1 MASHSLNAT
10 SATSTP
16 SHSFEK
22 KEPMSLETYTA
33 AVTRGVQP
41 QFSSA
46 SAFYEATSH
55 GKQILSAILEE
66 VHGAHSDYLAIRNT
80 TSEDT
85 WRKKK
90 LLLSLLSEHKFT
102 HYRDPDTVAL
112 FYHNLVALPFAEW
125 EKYLETAMLMEGRRL
140 GRIRQAVL
148 VDLISLSVGS
158 ALKNPPPAN
167 AVVKK
172 LFKHSEGKEAIQ
184 GSLKIELYQDPL
196 FFTKGRGFVLRTIA
210 SYSSWG
216 TSLTTDEK
224 VTCSAP

>member
-1 MASHSLNAT
+1 
-10 SATSTP
+10 
-16 SHSFEK
+16 
-22 KEPMSLETYTA
+22 MSLETYTA

-66 VHGAHSDYLAIRNT
+66 VNGAHCDYLAIRNT

-90 LLLSLLSEHKFT
+90 LLLSLLSEQKFT

-125 EKYLETAMLMEGRRL
+125 EKYLKTAIFMDDRRL
-140 GRIRQAVL
+140 ARIRKVL

-158 ALKNPPPAN
+158 ALKNHPPAY
-167 AVVKK
+167 AGVKK
-172 LFKHSEGKEAIQ
+172 LFKDCEEKEAIQ
-184 GSLKIELYQDPL
+184 VSLKTELYQDPL
-196 FFTKGRGFVLRTIA
+196 IFTKGRGFVIHTIA

-224 VTCSAP
+224 VTCSAPELHCAILCL